1 MNTVFPEFEL
11 AMGQMLVEDGRM
23 DRNLKRAEQMVT
35 DAARKDCHAIVL
47 PECLDVGWTH
57 PSARELAKEIPGET
71 SDRLCQVAKR
81 NRIIVVAGLSE
92 RDGDRIYN
100 SAVLIDEMGRILTKH
115 RKINEL
121 AIAHDLYSIGNLL
134 SVAETRLGTIAVN
147 ICADNFEDSLAIG
160 HVQARM
166 GAHFVLSPCSWA
178 VEAEHDNAKEPY
190 GGFWMKSY
198 QPLCKLYGITVVG
211 VSNVGWITAG
221 PWKGRKVIGCSLA
234 IGPEGEVLAR
244 GPYGPEAESLIM
256 VRLQARPREVRGTEY
271 GPFLRKKGYRGP

>member
-1 MNTVFPEFEL
+1 MSTVFPESKL
-11 AMGQMLVEDGRM
+11 AMGQMLVEDGKM
-23 DRNLKRAEQMVT
+23 ERNLERAEQMVIE
-35 DAARKDCHAIVL
+35 AARKNCDIIVL

-71 SDRLCQVAKR
+71 SDRLCQAAER
-81 NRIIVVAGLSE
+81 NRIMLVAGLSE
-92 RDGDRIYN
+92 RDSSRIYN
-100 SAVLIDEMGRILTKH
+100 SAILVDEKGRILIKH

-121 AIAHDLYSIGNLL
+121 TIAHDIYSIGNLL

-147 ICADNFEDSLAIG
+147 ICADDFEDSLAIG

-166 GAHFVLSPCSWA
+166 GAHFIFSPCSWA

-190 GGFWMKSY
+190 GEFWLKSY
-198 QPLCKLYGITVVG
+198 RKLCKLYGITVVG

-234 IGPEGEVLAR
+234 VSPEGEVLAQ
-244 GPYGPEAESLIM
+244 GPYGPDAESLII
-256 VRLQARPREVRGTEY
+256 VKIQAKPREVKGTEY
-271 GPFLRKKGYRGP
+271 GSFLKRKGYRGP